1 MAAWGVSQHLAG
13 ETPGWCPSGVIP
25 GRDHFTGRGD
35 LQTGC
40 LFSLS
45 VVCTCSSSVAW
56 ASYPPPAIL
65 QPPCFFLNLL
75 TQRHSLDA
83 TSSMKL
89 SLTPLA
95 GICIAFTLLPK
106 NTLHMEVP
114 VKSFHPLGKYLLIT
128 CQGLGT
134 ASGPEDAAVNG
145 ADTTPASMGL
155 TLQ

>member
-13 ETPGWCPSGVIP
+13 ETLGWCPSGVIP
-25 GRDHFTGRGD
+25 GRDHFTGRGG

-83 TSSMKL
+83 TSSMKP
-89 SLTPLA
+89 SLTTPRFLLLQAASHSLLGAPAALGPDGWHLVVTTGCPRHLSTHKSGERAVPESQHPMLA
-95 GICIAFTLLPK
+95 
-106 NTLHMEVP
+106 
-114 VKSFHPLGKYLLIT
+114 
-128 CQGLGT
+128 
-134 ASGPEDAAVNG
+134 
-145 ADTTPASMGL
+145 
-155 TLQ
+155 